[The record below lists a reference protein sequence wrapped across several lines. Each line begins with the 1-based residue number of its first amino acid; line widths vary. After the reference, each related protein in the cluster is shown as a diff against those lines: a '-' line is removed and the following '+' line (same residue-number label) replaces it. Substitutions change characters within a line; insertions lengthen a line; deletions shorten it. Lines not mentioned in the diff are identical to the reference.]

1 MAGKKKGLRN
11 LIASVGSSIG
21 RYTKKKE
28 TSSIRSSTKA
38 RKVSLP
44 MPDVLRSVV
53 SELQECKPRE
63 ERLRRMKSSSAAA
76 APRTTR
82 RANLSEVW
90 SGLGTGW
97 ETRVD
102 SVAMARCHAGLV
114 ELIAFSMEQGALLD
128 VQLQLASTKTIA
140 AAAATVA
147 RAANAATFR
156 SECAVDPEIAAMTA
170 VLAAAAAC

>member
-1 MAGKKKGLRN
+1 MAGKKKGSDHRTYMPTQ
-11 LIASVGSSIG
+11 SK
-21 RYTKKKE
+21 YE

-53 SELQECKPRE
+53 SELQECKQRE

-76 APRTTR
+76 SPRTAR

-128 VQLQLASTKTIA
+128 VQLQPASTKTIA
-140 AAAATVA
+140 EAAATVA
-147 RAANAATFR
+147 SAANAATFR